1 MKHLQRNLFLSA
13 AVACLSLALATS
25 ALAQAAPPAA
35 SAAAASSFR
44 AEALRLIE
52 DAETKLTRLAEAI
65 PEEKYTWRPGEGVR
79 SVSEVFLHLSA
90 GNFNIP
96 RRLGTP
102 PPEAFT
108 PQGFDKSTTDKAKI
122 VQILK
127 DSFAHVRKAVNN
139 LTDADAEKT
148 SPWFGGRQATYREI
162 VFFLASHEHEHL
174 GQSIAYARMNGIV
187 PPWTEEQQQR
197 QRQQQPPKP
206 PQ

>member
-1 MKHLQRNLFLSA
+1 MTKLRKAFLLAAIGCLMMSA
-13 AVACLSLALATS
+13 TAS
-25 ALAQAAPPAA
+25 AQTAPAPAAP
-35 SAAAASSFR
+35 AAAASSFR
-44 AEALRLIE
+44 TEALRLIE
-52 DAETKLTRLAEAI
+52 DAETKLARLAEAI
-65 PEEKYTWRPGEGVR
+65 PAEKYSWRPGEGVR
-79 SVSEVFLHLSA
+79 SVSEVFLHLAA

-96 RRLGTP
+96 RRFGTL
-102 PPEAFT
+102 PPEGFN
-108 PQGFDKSTTDKAKI
+108 PQGFDKSTTDKAQV

-139 LTDADAEKT
+139 LSDADAEKT

-162 VFFLASHEHEHL
+162 VFFLATHEHEHL

-197 QRQQQPPKP
+197 QRQQAPPKS